1 MKRFFAAISA
11 KYRSSSSS
19 SNFSFLFSPL
29 KVTGHN
35 TRQRPVVYTHAYKL
49 VCFYGRAGEKKNNF
63 RVFELFFFN
72 GFKKGNWCRSRHTRA
87 PTILIDPLERYPSSV
102 VGCHKEERLR
112 VFWQNSCCGSSDG
125 PFGFFGRGVVAVCR
139 TQGRFFGLGFVCIF
153 YFYYWTNRRIVR
165 WPAEPIQVAWSQ
177 KRQPWPA

>member
-19 SNFSFLFSPL
+19 NFSFLFPPL

-49 VCFYGRAGEKKNNF
+49 VCFYGRAGEKKII
-63 RVFELFFFN
+63 FEFLSFWVFFF
-72 GFKKGNWCRSRHTRA
+72 FLMVKKGNWCRSRHTRA

-125 PFGFFGRGVVAVCR
+125 PFGFLGRGVVAVCW
-139 TQGRFFGLGFVCIF
+139 TQWRLFGLGFLVF
-153 YFYYWTNRRIVR
+153 FFF
-165 WPAEPIQVAWSQ
+165 
-177 KRQPWPA
+177 